1 MKMKT
6 TLTSATLVGAM
17 LTVGA
22 WAGEP
27 MDIDDDEFV
36 VSHIDWLI
44 TTQESGGMT
53 VRDCILLGMLGAPL
67 PEECEDIFPPGP
79 PSDPPGP
86 PGPDPISAEM
96 LTERAAFAGDV
107 SIEFNQDLEGLPEQ
121 SITRDDA
128 SHLLMARFT
137 IQPGAAFPWHT
148 HPGTVLINVIQ
159 GEFVFVFAEDCV
171 HREFAPGDALVDPG
185 DVVHTAYNP
194 AGNDEPTQVVV
205 TFIGAP
211 AEGPLTIPVDE
222 ETNDQ
227 LDVDCG
233 IERGG

>member
-1 MKMKT
+1 MKIK
-6 TLTSATLVGAM
+6 TLTSAAFVGAM
-17 LTVGA
+17 MT
-22 WAGEP
+22 AGVWGGES
-27 MDIDDDEFV
+27 IENDDDDYI
-36 VSHIDWLI
+36 VSHIDWVL
-44 TTQESGGMT
+44 TTQETGGMT
-53 VRDCILLGMLGAPL
+53 IDECILLAMLGAPL
-67 PEECEDIFPPGP
+67 PEECEELLSPGA
-79 PSDPPGP
+79 PSEPPGP

-107 SIEFNQDLEGLPEQ
+107 SIEFSQDLEGLPEQ
-121 SITRDDA
+121 LITRDDA

-137 IQPGAAFPWHT
+137 IQPGAVFPWHT

-159 GEFVFVFAEDCV
+159 GEFVFVFADDCV

-194 AGNDEPTQVVV
+194 GDDEPTQVVV
-205 TFIGAP
+205 AFIGAP

-222 ETNDQ
+222 DTNAQ
-227 LDVDCG
+227 LDMDCG